1 MGKNVDRMNK
11 RGVKSSYISTIIGI
25 SLVLFMIGI
34 VMGGFLGLDNVQ
46 KQAKE
51 SLQGDLFF
59 IPEMN
64 PSDIKQIE
72 QELKTWDQF
81 NEVFYV
87 SPERAIEEF
96 TGEDENADNILAIFE
111 GENPLP
117 PTIGFRPKSNYATLE
132 GMASIKDT
140 LLIVYGAQLE
150 EVSYDESSV
159 KKVNLGFKQFIFVFG
174 VVALLLIMVAFALIN
189 NTIRLSLY
197 AKRFS
202 IKTMQLVGAK
212 SAYIRR
218 PFLMQAIGIGAVS
231 GIIALALLFGLFY
244 ALNNLIDTIEI
255 VFDFNYFIFLLIGL
269 ISIGV
274 VITFISTWFALNK
287 YLRLKLDDLY

>member
-96 TGEDENADNILAIFE
+96 TGEDETADNILAIFE

-140 LLIVYGAQLE
+140 LLKVYGAQLE

-212 SAYIRR
+212 SGYIRR

-244 ALNNLIDTIEI
+244 ALNNLIDSIEI

>member
-140 LLIVYGAQLE
+140 LLKVYGAQLE

-244 ALNNLIDTIEI
+244 ALNNLIDSIEI

>member
-212 SAYIRR
+212 SGYIRR

>member
-96 TGEDENADNILAIFE
+96 TGEDETADNILAIFE

-212 SAYIRR
+212 SASIRR